1 MEGGCIELHGIAESA
16 DQRDSIK
23 WVGDNVRQ
31 SKSGPGLILSELVSR
46 VRSKL
51 AFLRAVLPG
60 FLTRLLLRFLKL

>member
-1 MEGGCIELHGIAESA
+1 MELREDGESWRELHESA
-16 DQRDSIK
+16 DQLDCVM

-51 AFLRAVLPG
+51 AF
-60 FLTRLLLRFLKL
+60 